1 MSFTPDISSRR
12 VRARSY
18 LLQLERAFEAEFP
31 AGFPIHLG
39 EQNTPLIDA
48 PPRVVWYPVIGE
60 IREPTNTSYTERF
73 TQDGTVLGPDDA
85 DQADQETVT
94 REIVAER
101 HLNLAFEVWGAD
113 TIEAD
118 LLVNAVYAR
127 IKRVIPRVIRAQE
140 TWLRDEQQTTLGRVV
155 TLLISVPVPVSDDD
169 DESSELL
176 ASVVARVNS
185 YLPVGPVN
193 DQLETPPILLNP

>member
-1 MSFTPDISSRR
+1 MSFTPELSSRR

-18 LLQLERAFEAEFP
+18 LLQLERVFKAEFP
-31 AGFPIHLG
+31 AGFPIYLG

-60 IREPTNTSYTERF
+60 IREPTNTSYSERF
-73 TQDGTVLGPDDA
+73 APDGAVLGPDDA

-94 REIVAER
+94 REIVGER
-101 HLNLAFEVWGAD
+101 HLNLAFEVWGSD

-185 YLPVGPVN
+185 FLPVGPVN
-193 DQLETPPILLNP
+193 SELETPPILLNP